1 MAASPWLLG
10 DEAPNGGRGPGA
22 GGPANTGPAG
32 GPAIWAN
39 TFALYARVEMT
50 TAANANFLMI
60 SFVEMILVLTESK
73 VGKAYKAEMSRK
85 LIFPYPDDV
94 PQAGRSV
101 KRPEV
106 MLVAL

>member
-1 MAASPWLLG
+1 
-10 DEAPNGGRGPGA
+10 
-22 GGPANTGPAG
+22 
-32 GPAIWAN
+32 
-39 TFALYARVEMT
+39 
-50 TAANANFLMI
+50 
-60 SFVEMILVLTESK
+60 MILVLTESK
-73 VGKAYKAEMSRK
+73 VGEAYKAEMSRK